1 MALGSHQRTLTALLL
16 VLFAICLLLF
26 GESLGGLGG
35 LFQLQG
41 NVLTSSSYAVA
52 ERHKQRAKHVK
63 EVGYII
69 DFFGIKSP
77 YHNGPMVLR
86 HWKKWCRCVPST
98 RCTKQATGML
108 GTGHSSLTKTQVI
121 YRVLLC
127 YVLVSKILCR
137 NIRLY
142 DKNCECCPLST
153 RTRRRLDK
161 TRYILDTIH
170 NI

>member
-1 MALGSHQRTLTALLL
+1 MWTIKELPNVLANFLLYVPFGDFPDIAMALGSHQRTLTALLL

-41 NVLTSSSYAVA
+41 NILTSSSYAVA

-86 HWKKWCRCVPST
+86 H
-98 RCTKQATGML
+98 
-108 GTGHSSLTKTQVI
+108 
-121 YRVLLC
+121 
-127 YVLVSKILCR
+127 
-137 NIRLY
+137 
-142 DKNCECCPLST
+142 
-153 RTRRRLDK
+153 
-161 TRYILDTIH
+161 
-170 NI
+170 